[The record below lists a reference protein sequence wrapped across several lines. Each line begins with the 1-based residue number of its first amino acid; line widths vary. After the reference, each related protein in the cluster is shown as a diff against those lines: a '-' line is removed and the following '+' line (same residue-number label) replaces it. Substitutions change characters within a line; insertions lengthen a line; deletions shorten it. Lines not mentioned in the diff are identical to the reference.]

1 MKITEQPDGTVTV
14 DTGRDSAAKGAAT
27 WDGETVA
34 GVLVKSDAE
43 LQQTLTVAYPANR
56 ADAAVAADGHRDFA
70 SAEAVR
76 KAAHSFLVKSPKVG
90 LHHADGTDG
99 AGTVVESYTWP
110 GPDWKPEGSDY
121 TVREGDW
128 LVKVQWADDAWKLIK
143 SGQIGGVSM
152 QGRARRAKASAE
164 AVAALRS

>member
-1 MKITEQPDGTVTV
+1 MKVTV
-14 DTGRDSAAKGAAT
+14 EDADGKVTIEPGAAKAT

-34 GVLVKSDAE
+34 GVLVKSSDE
-43 LQQTLTVAYPANR
+43 LRQTLTVAYPANR

-70 SAEAVR
+70 SADAVR

-110 GPDWKPEGSDY
+110 GP
-121 TVREGDW
+121 RC
-128 LVKVQWADDAWKLIK
+128 
-143 SGQIGGVSM
+143 
-152 QGRARRAKASAE
+152 AR
-164 AVAALRS
+164 VTGW